1 LRGKI
6 VIADENK
13 TIGGSINLSP
23 SNFDLRRELA
33 IEIKSKRVLK
43 RFVQVSRRD
52 GKQSRRLRP
61 WSWLNNAG
69 GKAAPYL
76 QRDRG
81 TDRVCRPRLP
91 NLAYPTG
98 ARNLT

>member
-23 SNFDLRRELA
+23 GNFDLRRELA

-52 GKQSRRLRP
+52 GKQSVLGPGGATAICFRSSVSAPIAAHYGVGTQRP
-61 WSWLNNAG
+61 
-69 GKAAPYL
+69 
-76 QRDRG
+76 
-81 TDRVCRPRLP
+81 
-91 NLAYPTG
+91 
-98 ARNLT
+98 